1 MSTFS
6 LAATREV
13 VIVALLEYDLLPF
26 ILLMKYHVFMLFL
39 LWKPVGRNSDG
50 KSCLVLWPC
59 FMLFQAYIFPWS
71 KAWHNILIYILW
83 LPIQPIITKAR
94 QPVLFYSRGGGAVY
108 TACYTTILVQENAP
122 FCGLQLWPTSLVH
135 YDESMIYISWRRC
148 QFLFKLEVDLTEL
161 IRYIMLEILSR
172 NLLVNKNI
180 CHTRHAIGWCIST
193 TILTLSSS

>member
-1 MSTFS
+1 MAQYIYIYSMTANPANHNQS
-6 LAATREV
+6 QAASPP
-13 VIVALLEYDLLPF
+13 LLEE
-26 ILLMKYHVFMLFL
+26 
-39 LWKPVGRNSDG
+39 R
-50 KSCLVLWPC
+50 
-59 FMLFQAYIFPWS
+59 
-71 KAWHNILIYILW
+71 
-83 LPIQPIITKAR
+83 
-94 QPVLFYSRGGGAVY
+94 GAVY

-180 CHTRHAIGWCIST
+180 CHTRHAIG
-193 TILTLSSS
+193 

>member
-1 MSTFS
+1 MFYYSNKTIYTSRWIGLSDVYFFP
-6 LAATREV
+6 RRYQRGG
-13 VIVALLEYDLLPF
+13 IVALLEYDLLPF

-71 KAWHNILIYILW
+71 KAWHNIYIYSMR

-122 FCGLQLWPTSLVH
+122 FCGLQLWPT
-135 YDESMIYISWRRC
+135 
-148 QFLFKLEVDLTEL
+148 
-161 IRYIMLEILSR
+161 
-172 NLLVNKNI
+172 
-180 CHTRHAIGWCIST
+180 T
-193 TILTLSSS
+193 TSVLWFIFRSDAANFSSN